1 MILGFPDSRRQALAV
16 VEALDARY
24 GEVDAHRFPD
34 GESKLTLP
42 EIRGEHVVVF
52 RSLHDPDRKLV
63 ELLLVTR
70 ALRNHGVKRLSLVAP
85 YLCYMRQDC
94 AFRPGEIVSQKII
107 GGFLAELFDDV
118 VTVDPHLHRIS
129 RLEEAVPAKNP
140 IVVPAAPL
148 FARFLAYRPDQPLL
162 IGPDAESEQW
172 VSAIAKDSGLSFA
185 IALKQRFGDRQVSVE
200 TPDVPV
206 RGRSV
211 VLIDDV
217 ASTGTT
223 LMEVAARL
231 REQGAEKIDA
241 LVTHPLFVENAV
253 NKLLH
258 GGISEIGSSDSIP
271 HATNVV
277 FLAPV
282 LAETIRNGLDYNP
295 NCD

>member
-16 VEALDARY
+16 VEALDAQY
-24 GEVDAHRFPD
+24 GEVDVHRFPD

-42 EIRGEHVVVF
+42 EIGDEHVVVF

-63 ELLLVTR
+63 ELLLATR
-70 ALRNHGVKRLSLVAP
+70 ALRNQGVKRLSLIAP

-148 FARFLAYRPDQPLL
+148 FARYLAHRSDQPLL
-162 IGPDAESEQW
+162 VGPDAESEQW
-172 VSAIAKDSGLSFA
+172 VSAIAKDSGLPFA
-185 IALKQRFGDRQVSVE
+185 IALKQRFGDRAVFVE
-200 TPDVPV
+200 TPDVQV
-206 RGRSV
+206 KGRNV

-217 ASTGTT
+217 ASTGST
-223 LMEVAARL
+223 LIEVVAKL

-258 GGISEIGSSDSIP
+258 SGISEIGSSDSIP
-271 HATNVV
+271 HSTNVV

-282 LAETIRNGLDYNP
+282 LAETIRNALDYNSTS
-295 NCD
+295 D